1 VEASNIVIVGGGLVG
16 QALAHRLSRDGHD
29 VTLVERDPRKVRELA
44 DILDV
49 QVVEG
54 NGATAPV
61 LRQAGIERASLVV
74 AATESDE
81 CNVVVGFL
89 AAHLFRIP
97 RVVVRVRDPGHE
109 EGFSLVKSDAA
120 VQHVCVNPDTASVD
134 RIAALLAV
142 RGAVDVM
149 SFMDEGLLVAGFR
162 IGASSDFAGLCVS
175 DMQLLFAATPTLV
188 TAIQRGRSWIVPGGR
203 EEIHVGD
210 LVYFAI
216 ARHTL
221 DDVLDLVGAPPERHG
236 RIMVAGATPIG
247 LALARRLEARSERVV
262 LLEEDPERA
271 QRAAEELGHVLVIQ
285 GRPTDQSLLEDE
297 EIEHVSTF
305 VAVTDDHE
313 TNLVSGLL
321 ARHLGAGRSFV
332 LVDNPAL
339 VNVLGDIGIDAII
352 SQRLVT
358 IGLTLQHVRGGGI
371 RSGGALLGDEVEIME
386 VEVETGSRLTR
397 APIKN
402 LGLPR
407 GILIAA
413 IQRDEAMLVPRG
425 DDRVAAGDRVL
436 IAVMT
441 DLVAKLGDFLEG

>member
-1 VEASNIVIVGGGLVG
+1 VESSNVLIVGGGLVG
-16 QALAHRLSRDGHD
+16 QALADRLSRDGHD
-29 VTLVERDPRKVRELA
+29 VTLVERDPRKARELA
-44 DILDV
+44 DTLDV

-54 NGATAPV
+54 NGATSPV

-89 AAHLFRIP
+89 AAHIFRIP

-109 EGFSLVKSDAA
+109 ESFDRATVDAS

-134 RIAALLAV
+134 RIEALLAV
-142 RGAVDVM
+142 PGAVDVM
-149 SFMDEGLLVAGFR
+149 SFMDDRLIVAGFR
-162 IGASSDFAGLCVS
+162 IGPTSDFAGLCVS

-188 TAIQRGRSWIVPGGR
+188 AAIQRNGTWIVPGGR

-221 DDVLDLVGAPPERHG
+221 RDVLDLVGAPPERHG

-247 LALARRLEARSERVV
+247 LTLARRLESHSARVV
-262 LLEEDPERA
+262 LLEEDAESA
-271 QRAAEELGHVLVIQ
+271 QRAAEELDHVLVIH
-285 GRPTDQSLLEDE
+285 GRATDQSLLEDE
-297 EIEHVSTF
+297 EIEQVSTF

-321 ARHLGAGRSFV
+321 ARRLGAGRSFV

-358 IGLTLQHVRGGGI
+358 IGLTLQHVRGGGV
-371 RSGGALLGDEVEIME
+371 RSGGALLGDEVEIIE
-386 VEVETGSRLTR
+386 VEVEAGSRLTR
-397 APIKN
+397 APIKS

-407 GILIAA
+407 GVLIAA
-413 IQRDEAMLVPRG
+413 IQRGESMLVPRG
-425 DDRVAAGDRVL
+425 DDHVVAGDRVL

-441 DLVAKLGDFLEG
+441 DLVAKFGDYLEV